1 MGTKI
6 ITDSTSEIRQAQ
18 SKELKVPVVPIKSI
32 FSGKEYREGIDLM
45 PEEFYQKLEQSEDLP
60 TTSQPSPGDFEAV
73 FRTAIEEGNKD
84 IILICISS
92 KLSGTLQSAIIARG
106 AIQSSEDV
114 PEANIHLIDSE
125 NTTIGL
131 NILMQRAIAMR
142 DAGKSAEEIV
152 QTIEAAKKKLRLCAA
167 IETLDYLHKGGRLST
182 TSKIAGTLLNVKP
195 LISVVDGEIKV
206 MGKCRGMKKACDE
219 VLNMVDEAGGIDFD
233 YPVALGYTGD
243 KERFKQFEELARTYL
258 DSRPAETLAIGAAI
272 GTHVGPGAVAIAFF
286 VK

>member
-1 MGTKI
+1 MGIKI
-6 ITDSTSEIRQAQ
+6 ITDSTSEITQLQ
-18 SKELKVPVVPIKSI
+18 SKEFDVPVVPIKTI
-32 FSGKEYREGIDLM
+32 FSGKEYREGVDIM
-45 PEEFYQKLEQSEDLP
+45 SEEFYQKLEQLEELP
-60 TTSQPSPGDFEAV
+60 TTSQPSPGDFETV
-73 FRTAIEEGNKD
+73 FRKAIEEGNTD

-106 AIQSSEDV
+106 TIQGSEDV
-114 PEANIHLIDSE
+114 PDANIHIIDSE
-125 NTTIGL
+125 NATIGL
-131 NILMQRAIAMR
+131 NLLVQRAITMR

-152 QTIEAAKKKLRLCAA
+152 ETIEAAKKKLRLCAA

-219 VLNMVDEAGGIDFD
+219 VLNMVDGAGGIDFD
-233 YPVALGYTGD
+233 YPVALGYTGER
-243 KERFKQFEELARTYL
+243 ERFVQFEEVALSYL
-258 DSRPAETLAIGAAI
+258 KGQDAGILAIGAAI